1 MKNIEIFDPAMCC
14 LTIVKTKSYPTN
26 EEFSARLGVEI
37 SAKAQKKSGCCGQ
50 EQGKKQIVIDFL
62 YLDLSVCK
70 RCQGTETKLYDAIN
84 EVSSVLSEAGF
95 EIVVNK
101 ININSRDLAIKHHFL
116 SSPTIRVNGRD
127 IALEVKESSCK
138 ECGDLC
144 GDSVDCRV
152 WVQDGIEYTEP
163 PKSMIIN
170 AILKEVYGGHGP
182 IPLSNEKYE
191 IPQNL
196 ITFFDSLEKK
206 ED

>member
-1 MKNIEIFDPAMCC
+1 MLAVALVAVAATDKN
-14 LTIVKTKSYPTN
+14 
-26 EEFSARLGVEI
+26 R
-37 SAKAQKKSGCCGQ
+37 KKR
-50 EQGKKQIVIDFL
+50 QIIIDLL
-62 YLDLSVCK
+62 YLNLSICK
-70 RCQGTETKLYDAIN
+70 RCQGTETNLEDAVN
-84 EVSSVLSEAGF
+84 EVSTVLRAVGF
-95 EIVVNK
+95 DIVLNK
-101 ININSRDLAIKHHFL
+101 ININSRELAIEHHFL

-170 AILKEVYGGHGP
+170 AILKEVYDGHSS
-182 IPLSNEKYE
+182 IPLTNEKYE

-196 ITFFDSLEKK
+196 ITFFDSLERK

>member
-1 MKNIEIFDPAMCC
+1 MSKKDISCC
-14 LTIVKTKSYPTN
+14 S
-26 EEFSARLGVEI
+26 SG
-37 SAKAQKKSGCCGQ
+37 SGCCGQ
-50 EQGKKQIVIDFL
+50 EQGKRQITIDFL
-62 YLDLSVCK
+62 YLDLSICE
-70 RCQGTETKLYDAIN
+70 RCQGAETNLADAVN
-84 EVSSVLSEAGF
+84 EVSTVLRAAGF

-101 ININSRDLAIKHHFL
+101 VNINSRELAIKYRFL

-127 IALEVKESSCK
+127 IAYEVQETSCK

-170 AILKEVYGGHGP
+170 AILKEVYGGHS
-182 IPLSNEKYE
+182 SNHLVNERYE

-196 ITFFDSLEKK
+196 ITFFDALARREN
-206 ED
+206 